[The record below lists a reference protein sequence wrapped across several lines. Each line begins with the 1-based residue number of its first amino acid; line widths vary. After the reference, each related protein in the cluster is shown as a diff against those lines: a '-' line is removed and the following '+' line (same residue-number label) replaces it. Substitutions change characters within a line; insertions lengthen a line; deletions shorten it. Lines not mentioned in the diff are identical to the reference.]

1 MYWKIVLAVSLLALI
16 SAARAEPVAV
26 VEDIS
31 AERDDLQPMDFLD
44 AGAQFKLGAGETL
57 TLGYLVSCIQEIIV
71 GGDVTVNEERSTVV
85 GGQVEREMMDCE
97 GGAQVAGGGKKRAA
111 GAIVFRNKKSA
122 KTATAEHE
130 IFGLSPLIR
139 LTTAVNE
146 IHLARMDGSGERH
159 RIAVENG
166 IADFAKEG
174 IELEPNVSYR
184 VDAGERSTTFRVS
197 DIARPDAPLL
207 SRLLRF

>member
-1 MYWKIVLAVSLLALI
+1 
-16 SAARAEPVAV
+16 
-26 VEDIS
+26 
-31 AERDDLQPMDFLD
+31 
-44 AGAQFKLGAGETL
+44 
-57 TLGYLVSCIQEIIV
+57 
-71 GGDVTVNEERSTVV
+71 
-85 GGQVEREMMDCE
+85 
-97 GGAQVAGGGKKRAA
+97 
-111 GAIVFRNKKSA
+111 
-122 KTATAEHE
+122 
-130 IFGLSPLIR
+130 
-139 LTTAVNE
+139 
-146 IHLARMDGSGERH
+146 MDGSGERH